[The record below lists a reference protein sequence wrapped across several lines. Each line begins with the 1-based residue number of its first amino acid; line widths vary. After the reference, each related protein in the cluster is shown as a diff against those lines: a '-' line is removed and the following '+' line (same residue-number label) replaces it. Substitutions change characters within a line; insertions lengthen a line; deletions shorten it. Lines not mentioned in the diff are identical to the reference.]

1 MKSRLAVLTFIAG
14 ALTTNPA
21 SAEQW
26 FWGIQA
32 EQLEWRSGEGSPA
45 YAWDLDAFAGTDEAK
60 IVFRSEAEYATE
72 ADAFETLE
80 NQLRLQ
86 VPVSTFFDAVAGV
99 RYDSPDEGPHRT
111 YGVLG
116 LKGLAPQWFEV
127 DADLY
132 LSEYPSARFE
142 VEYEG
147 LITNRVTFTPSIELD
162 IPLADDEATSRAAFG
177 PKLEVGGRVSYDL
190 LDRAIAPYIGVHWER
205 TFGESGRLVRAEGE
219 NSDVVSLVVGFR
231 LMF

>member
-1 MKSRLAVLTFIAG
+1 MFTRYAVLSALSAFLLAG
-14 ALTTNPA
+14 PV
-21 SAEQW
+21 SAEQLY
-26 FWGIQA
+26 WGLQT
-32 EQLEWRSGEGSPA
+32 EQLEWRSGEGSEA
-45 YAWDLDAFAGTDEAK
+45 LAWDADAFVGTDALK
-60 IVFRSEAEYATE
+60 VVWRSEAEYATGPGS
-72 ADAFETLE
+72 FETLE

-116 LKGLAPQWFEV
+116 LHGLAKQWFEL
-127 DADLY
+127 DADLF

-147 LITNRVTFTPSIELD
+147 LITNRIIFTPSIELD
-162 IPLADDEATSRAAFG
+162 LPLADDEATSRAAFS
-177 PKLEVGGRVSYDL
+177 PKLEIGGRLSYDL
-190 LDRAIAPYIGVHWER
+190 LDRAVAPYIGVHWER
-205 TFGESGRLVRAEGE
+205 AFGESGRLVKAEGE
-219 NSDVVSLVVGFR
+219 DNDVVSLVVGLK

>member
-1 MKSRLAVLTFIAG
+1 MLTRYAALSALSAFLLAS
-14 ALTTNPA
+14 PA
-21 SAEQW
+21 SAEQLL
-26 FWGIQA
+26 WGIQA
-32 EQLEWRSGEGSPA
+32 EQLEWRGGEGSETF
-45 YAWDLDAFAGTDEAK
+45 AWDTDAFVGTDELK
-60 IVFRSEAEYATE
+60 VVWRSEAEYATE
-72 ADAFETLE
+72 PNSFEALE

-116 LKGLAPQWFEV
+116 LHGLAKQWFEV
-127 DADLY
+127 DADLF

-147 LITNRVTFTPSIELD
+147 LITNRVIFTPSIELD
-162 IPLADDEATSRAAFG
+162 LPLADDEATSRAAFG
-177 PKLEVGGRVSYDL
+177 PKLEIGGRLSYDL
-190 LDRAIAPYIGVHWER
+190 LDRAVAPYVGVHWER

-219 NSDVVSLVVGFR
+219 DDDVVSFVVGFR

>member
-1 MKSRLAVLTFIAG
+1 MKIRIASLAVFAAILSDS
-14 ALTTNPA
+14 PA

-26 FWGIQA
+26 FWGVQA

-45 YAWDLDAFAGTDEAK
+45 YAWDLDAFAGTDEYK
-60 IVFRSEAEYATE
+60 FVVRSEAEYGTNANT
-72 ADAFETLE
+72 FETLE

-99 RYDSPDEGPHRT
+99 RYDSPDGGPRRT

-116 LKGLAPQWFEV
+116 LKGLAKQWFEV

-142 VEYEG
+142 IEYEG
-147 LITNRVTFTPSIELD
+147 LITNQIIFTPSIELD
-162 IPLADDEATSRAAFG
+162 LPLADDEATGRAAFG
-177 PKLEVGGRVSYDL
+177 PKLEIGGRLDL
-190 LDRAIAPYIGVHWER
+190 SRFDSDLDRRLSTIEETVLWDMGMVRISNER
-205 TFGESGRLVRAEGE
+205 RSGLR
-219 NSDVVSLVVGFR
+219 
-231 LMF
+231 

>member
-1 MKSRLAVLTFIAG
+1 MFTRYAALSVLSALLLAS
-14 ALTTNPA
+14 PA
-21 SAEQW
+21 SAEQL

-32 EQLEWRSGEGSPA
+32 EQLEWRSGEGSEA
-45 YAWDLDAFAGTDEAK
+45 FAWDADAFVGTDELK
-60 IVFRSEAEYATE
+60 VVWRSEAEYATGPNS
-72 ADAFETLE
+72 FETLE

-116 LKGLAPQWFEV
+116 LHGLAKQWFEV

-162 IPLADDEATSRAAFG
+162 VPLADDEATSRAAFG
-177 PKLEVGGRVSYDL
+177 PKLEVGGRLSYDL
-190 LDRAIAPYIGVHWER
+190 LDRAIAPYVGVHWER

-219 NSDVVSLVVGFR
+219 DSDVVSLVVGFR